1 MDQLE
6 YLEIL
11 FNEVGLTGP
20 AKRAWLMEEYGEK
33 YSDAL
38 PVAKRS
44 EVINRLKRIKEDQKS
59 VIEDGPDPDEAFM
72 KKSGYGTH
80 NRRQFEE

>member
-11 FNEVGLTGP
+11 FNEVGLIGP
-20 AKRAWLMEEYGEK
+20 AKRAWLMLEYGEK
-33 YSDAL
+33 YADSL
-38 PVAKRS
+38 PSTKRS
-44 EVINRLKRIKEDQKS
+44 EVINRLKKMKEDQKS
-59 VIEDGPDPDEAFM
+59 LEEDSHDPEEAFM

-80 NRRQFEE
+80 NRRQLED